1 MTNTEYQYVIIHLN
15 KMEKKRNEKYKH
27 DKILSSDR
35 KKNNFFNRMF
45 KINESLSLFKT
56 RKVDDVIVN

>member
-15 KMEKKRNEKYKH
+15 KIEKKKVKNINMIKFYHLIER
-27 DKILSSDR
+27 KII
-35 KKNNFFNRMF
+35 FFNRMF